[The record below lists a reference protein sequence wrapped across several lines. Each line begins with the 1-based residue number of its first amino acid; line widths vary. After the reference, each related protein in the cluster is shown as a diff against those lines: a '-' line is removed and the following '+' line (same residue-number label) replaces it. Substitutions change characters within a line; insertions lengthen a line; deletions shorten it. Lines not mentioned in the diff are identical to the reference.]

1 MASNVF
7 SQNFATQAPFGDL
20 TLADNAV
27 AGGLLS
33 FQDFPASQD
42 HCYEFNDFSQVR
54 RKCLMPGMAY
64 MQSMHDIQATVAAAA
79 AESMM
84 ATALPQR
91 TSVLHTHSLLARHI
105 NRHIAANRVWGA

>member
-20 TLADNAV
+20 TLADNTV

-42 HCYEFNDFSQVR
+42 PYYEFNDFSQVV
-54 RKCLMPGMAY
+54 
-64 MQSMHDIQATVAAAA
+64 QT
-79 AESMM
+79 
-84 ATALPQR
+84 
-91 TSVLHTHSLLARHI
+91 
-105 NRHIAANRVWGA
+105 